1 MEETQ
6 NRIVIAA
13 VDDMLF
19 ASKIKAAATH
29 LNIIVRFVRNVVS
42 ARDAANFGLIALFV
56 ADLQS
61 QTLDVYSMAEE
72 LKTFSEFANTR
83 FLGFYSHV
91 NTEVPERALASG
103 FDKAVPRS
111 AFSRNLE
118 EILIGKNYGEK

>member
-29 LNIIVRFVRNVVS
+29 LNIIVRFVRNVAS
-42 ARDAANFGLIALFV
+42 ARDAAIFGAVALFI

-61 QTLDVYSMAEE
+61 QNLDVYSMAEE

-91 NTEVPERALASG
+91 NTEVPKQALASG
-103 FDKAVPRS
+103 FDKAIPRS

-118 EILIGKNYGEK
+118 EILRGKI

>member
-6 NRIVIAA
+6 DRIVIVA
-13 VDDMLF
+13 VDDMFF
-19 ASKIKAAATH
+19 ASKIKAAAAH
-29 LNIIVRFVRNVVS
+29 LNIIVRFTKNVASAHDAAHSRNVS
-42 ARDAANFGLIALFV
+42 LFI

-91 NTEVPERALASG
+91 NTEVPKRALASG
-103 FDKAVPRS
+103 FDKAIPRS

-118 EILIGKNYGEK
+118 EILIGKSYGDK